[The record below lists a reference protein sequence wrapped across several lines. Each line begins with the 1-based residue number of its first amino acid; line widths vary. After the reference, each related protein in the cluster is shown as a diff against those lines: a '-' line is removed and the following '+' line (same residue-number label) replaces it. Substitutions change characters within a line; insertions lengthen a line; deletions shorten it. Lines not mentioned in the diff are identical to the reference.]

1 MSPHRPD
8 DAEAEVSRVLR
19 QASSGYGDLPD
30 QEGDRLDRV
39 LDALPPADTLHA
51 GERGDRFGKSAV
63 ETWAERFAERLRPK
77 RVRYAIA
84 SAAAAV
90 LVTVGGVATAIQ
102 LTSGASQD
110 GGATSSEIFAEDQTD
125 RGGEQEAA
133 PGATGEPS
141 PEASEEAQNESAE
154 DEAGADGLAGIE
166 TFATGSDYGEG
177 TDLVAVLREL
187 GAGSTS
193 GEVPPELAELAA
205 GGDFWRNCEEAIAE
219 RYEGL
224 LVAVDFARFD
234 SQPAIMAL
242 MVGDD
247 GDIAVALSPACAD
260 GVIEPLAE
268 QP

>member
-1 MSPHRPD
+1 MSPQRPNE
-8 DAEAEVSRVLR
+8 AEAEVSRMLQ

-30 QEGDRLDRV
+30 QVGDRLDRV

-51 GERGDRFGKSAV
+51 QGRGSSPVDS
-63 ETWAERFAERLRPK
+63 WAERFAERMRPK

-102 LTSGASQD
+102 LTTGAAQDSGASS
-110 GGATSSEIFAEDQTD
+110 GEVFAEDQTD
-125 RGGEQEAA
+125 REEGVEPGSAEEPSFAEGEQTQ
-133 PGATGEPS
+133 GAT
-141 PEASEEAQNESAE
+141 EEDS
-154 DEAGADGLAGIE
+154 GADNLAGIE
-166 TFATGSDYGEG
+166 TFATGTDYSAD

-193 GEVPPELAELAA
+193 GEVPPELFDLAD
-205 GGDFWRNCEEAIAE
+205 GGDFWKNCEEAIAE

-234 SQPAIMAL
+234 SEPAIMAL
-242 MVGDD
+242 VTGED
-247 GDIAVALSPACAD
+247 GDMAVALSPACAD

>member
-8 DAEAEVSRVLR
+8 DAEAEVSRMLR
-19 QASSGYGDLPD
+19 RASSGYGDLPD
-30 QEGDRLDRV
+30 QVGDRLDRV
-39 LDALPPADTLHA
+39 LGALPPADTLHA
-51 GERGDRFGKSAV
+51 GERGRFGKGAV

-102 LTSGASQD
+102 LTSGGSQD
-110 GGATSSEIFAEDQTD
+110 GAATSSEIFAEDHTD
-125 RGGEQEAA
+125 RGGDQEAA
-133 PGATGEPS
+133 PGEPGS
-141 PEASEEAQNESAE
+141 EESEEAQNESAE

-187 GAGSTS
+187 GAGGTS
-193 GEVPPELAELAA
+193 GEVPPELADLAA

-219 RYEGL
+219 RYQGL

-242 MVGDD
+242 MVGED
-247 GDIAVALSPACAD
+247 GDIAVALSPACAE